1 MHTVLLVIHILVT
14 AMLIGIILLQRS
26 DGDGLGGLGGGGGNT
41 VFSGRGKANFLTR
54 TTAILAT
61 VFMLSSLALS
71 LFAPHEKQSV
81 LDAMPA
87 EGAVE
92 APATQVPAVP
102 KPE

>member
-1 MHTVLLVIHILVT
+1 
-14 AMLIGIILLQRS
+14 MLIGIILLQRS
-26 DGDGLGGLGGGGGNT
+26 DGDGLGGLGGGGNN

-61 VFMLSSLALS
+61 IFMLSSLALS
-71 LFAPHEKQSV
+71 MFAPHEKKSV

-87 EGAVE
+87 ESATE
-92 APATQVPAVP
+92 APAAQVPTVP